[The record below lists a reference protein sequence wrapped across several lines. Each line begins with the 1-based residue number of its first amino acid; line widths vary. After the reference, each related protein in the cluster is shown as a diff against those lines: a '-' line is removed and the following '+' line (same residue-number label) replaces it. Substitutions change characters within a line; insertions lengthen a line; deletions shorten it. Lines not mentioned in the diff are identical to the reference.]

1 MIPLFKC
8 TAIYYIHMSPYYD
21 NDLLLRKMNV
31 ITVYHL
37 IWEYGI
43 I

>member
-21 NDLLLRKMNV
+21 NDLLKMNV